1 MLNEKKLTKAELDK
15 REEVIMN
22 MKKNKR
28 SLVKKYGKDAE
39 AVMYGRATNVA
50 KKQTESMKDNKLR
63 EMVKDALKN
72 PKAADLNKDG
82 KISDYEE
89 TRGTAIEKNINEE
102 NIGLADIGEMG
113 YAAGEDAFEE
123 IKGRF
128 KNKPDHKA
136 YREGFFQGFTDNA
149 SSYGL
154 NEDLD
159 LGHEDNEPHMLKAD
173 LYRIGKYAMDLY
185 QMMGEFEG
193 KGEVDFPH
201 WWQSK
206 IINAKSNLVGA
217 KHYLDFEVKEPAI
230 DAVVDRISDVAPEME
245 IDGVN
250 EAAKTY
256 WHVIEDVDQEK
267 GHQGVY
273 DTKEEAE
280 KRADSLQDMFPRSF
294 FYVEASNSEAEPV
307 DITLEE
313 ASTDY
318 AKRRKNEKDSD
329 YPKAYKKDPNYSA
342 SKDKS
347 AVTGAKSI
355 AEKVASRLAEKLM
368 LKKKSNE
375 QFITEELSYFIKN
388 GNTLDEGFFDRLK
401 SKVKGGIAGIG
412 QAAKNIGAAARGDKD
427 AIKSTAV
434 ASGMAKLGQKAKT
447 LEKELNDVIN
457 DVNKL
462 FPDSKL
468 NKNPQLKNIIDQY
481 KASLENAKQS
491 NTKISSGEIEIPK
504 STGSK
509 SETTDPQ
516 GIPTGEATMIQNKK
530 YDIKVTKDNKTY
542 IETEN
547 GIKYVDTGKTFDFNK
562 LNSTPK
568 SGPSRDEKGRFVT
581 NKKPDINPKLIDN
594 NYEITK
600 KIYNYDGKNY
610 QVQMDKKDKKE
621 YFLHSDG
628 RVMDIA
634 TIKK

>member
-89 TRGTAIEKNINEE
+89 TRGTAIEKNLDE
-102 NIGLADIGEMG
+102 GTWSTGT
-113 YAAGEDAFEE
+113 YTE
-123 IKGRF
+123 IKRF
-128 KNKPDHKA
+128 VSDLDMLKDRYYNIVGSDDVFDGLDRA
-136 YREGFFQGFTDNA
+136 ATAAEELMRNA
-149 SSYGL
+149 PENRGEL
-154 NEDLD
+154 AEDLD
-159 LGHEDNEPHMLKAD
+159 VGHEDNEPHMLKAD
-173 LYRIGKYAMDLY
+173 LYRIGKYAMELY
-185 QMMGEFEG
+185 QMMDEFEG

-250 EAAKTY
+250 EAARTY

-267 GHQGVY
+267 GWQGFY
-273 DTKEEAE
+273 NTKEEAE

-294 FYVEASNSEAEPV
+294 FYVEASNSEKEPV

-347 AVTGAKSI
+347 AEKS
-355 AEKVASRLAEKLM
+355 
-368 LKKKSNE
+368 
-375 QFITEELSYFIKN
+375 
-388 GNTLDEGFFDRLK
+388 LK
-401 SKVKGGIAGIG
+401 SFEEGILDRAKASVSGAVAGVT
-412 QAAKNIGAAARGDKD
+412 QAAKNIGNSVTGNKD
-427 AIKSTAV
+427 ALKSTAV
-434 ASGMAKLGQKAKT
+434 ASGLAKLKVKVNT
-447 LEKELNDVIN
+447 FNKNIDDVMN
-457 DVNKL
+457 DVNKM
-462 FPDSKL
+462 FPELKL
-468 NKNPQLKNIIDQY
+468 QNTPELKKVIDTYKSSLNNIKSLNTSIGTGKLDGAIA
-481 KASLENAKQS
+481 KTSPTPPTPDAAS
-491 NTKISSGEIEIPK
+491 
-504 STGSK
+504 
-509 SETTDPQ
+509 TTDTKTTPETP
-516 GIPTGEATMIQNKK
+516 PTPPASEKK
-530 YDIKVTKDNKTY
+530 
-542 IETEN
+542 
-547 GIKYVDTGKTFDFNK
+547 GQA
-562 LNSTPK
+562 
-568 SGPSRDEKGRFVT
+568 RDEKGKFIKAKT
-581 NKKPDINPKLIDN
+581 TDSSSAPISNQYKF
-594 NYEITK
+594 
-600 KIYNYDGKNY
+600 DGKKY
-610 QVQMDKKDKKE
+610 TYKDKE
-621 YFLHSDG
+621 YKTQTDIKAGGQYFEHEDG
-628 RVMDIA
+628 RVMDVTSIEKSNKPKPTKKVTEAKMGGIA
-634 TIKK
+634 EKLAKQLKSK

>member
-89 TRGTAIEKNINEE
+89 TRGTAIEKNLDE
-102 NIGLADIGEMG
+102 GTWSTGT
-113 YAAGEDAFEE
+113 YTE
-123 IKGRF
+123 IKRF
-128 KNKPDHKA
+128 VSDLDMLKDRYYNIVGSDDVFDGLDRA
-136 YREGFFQGFTDNA
+136 ATAAEELMRNA
-149 SSYGL
+149 PENRGEL
-154 NEDLD
+154 AEDLD
-159 LGHEDNEPHMLKAD
+159 VGHEDNEPHMLKAD
-173 LYRIGKYAMDLY
+173 LYRIGKYAMELY
-185 QMMGEFEG
+185 QMMDEFEG

-250 EAAKTY
+250 EAARTY

-267 GHQGVY
+267 GWQGFY
-273 DTKEEAE
+273 NTKEEAE

-294 FYVEASNSEAEPV
+294 FYVEASNSKKEPV

-347 AVTGAKSI
+347 AEKS
-355 AEKVASRLAEKLM
+355 
-368 LKKKSNE
+368 
-375 QFITEELSYFIKN
+375 
-388 GNTLDEGFFDRLK
+388 LK
-401 SKVKGGIAGIG
+401 SFEEGILDRAKASVSGAVAGVT
-412 QAAKNIGAAARGDKD
+412 QAAKNIGNSVTGNKD
-427 AIKSTAV
+427 ALKSTAV
-434 ASGMAKLGQKAKT
+434 ASGLAKLKVKVNT
-447 LEKELNDVIN
+447 FNKNIDDVMN
-457 DVNKL
+457 DVNKM
-462 FPDSKL
+462 FPELKL
-468 NKNPQLKNIIDQY
+468 QNTPELKKVIDTYKSSLNNIKSLNTSIGTGKLDGAIA
-481 KASLENAKQS
+481 KTSPTPPTPDAAS
-491 NTKISSGEIEIPK
+491 
-504 STGSK
+504 
-509 SETTDPQ
+509 TTDTKTTPETP
-516 GIPTGEATMIQNKK
+516 PTPPASEKK
-530 YDIKVTKDNKTY
+530 
-542 IETEN
+542 
-547 GIKYVDTGKTFDFNK
+547 GQA
-562 LNSTPK
+562 
-568 SGPSRDEKGRFVT
+568 RDEKGKFIKAKT
-581 NKKPDINPKLIDN
+581 TDSSSAPISNQYKF
-594 NYEITK
+594 
-600 KIYNYDGKNY
+600 DGKKY
-610 QVQMDKKDKKE
+610 TYKDKE
-621 YFLHSDG
+621 YKTQTDIKAGGQYFEHEDG
-628 RVMDIA
+628 RVMDVTSIEKSNKPKPTKKVTEAKMGGIA
-634 TIKK
+634 EKLAKQLKSK

>member
-89 TRGTAIEKNINEE
+89 TRGTAIEKNLDE
-102 NIGLADIGEMG
+102 GTWSTGT
-113 YAAGEDAFEE
+113 YTE
-123 IKGRF
+123 IKRF
-128 KNKPDHKA
+128 VSDLDMLKDRYYNIVGSDDVFDGLDRA
-136 YREGFFQGFTDNA
+136 ATAAEELMRNA
-149 SSYGL
+149 PENRGEL
-154 NEDLD
+154 AEDLD
-159 LGHEDNEPHMLKAD
+159 VGHEDNEPHMLKAD
-173 LYRIGKYAMDLY
+173 LYRIGKYAMELY
-185 QMMGEFEG
+185 QMMDEFEG

-250 EAAKTY
+250 EAARTY

-267 GHQGVY
+267 GWQGFY
-273 DTKEEAE
+273 NTKEEAE

-294 FYVEASNSEAEPV
+294 FYVEASNSEKEPV

-347 AVTGAKSI
+347 AEKSLKSFEEGILDRAKASVSGAVAGVTQAAKNIGNSVTGNKDALKSTAVASGLAKLKVKVNTFNKNIDDVMNDVNKMFPELKLQNTPELKKVIDTYKSSLNNIKSLNTSIGTGKLDGAIAKTSPTPPTPDAASTTDTKTTPETPPTPPASEKKGQARDEKGKFIKAKTTDSSSAPISNQYKFDGKKYTYKDKEYKTQTDIKAGGQYFEHEDGRVMDVTSIEKSNKPKPTKKVTGAKSI
-355 AEKVASRLAEKLM
+355 AEKLAK
-368 LKKKSNE
+368 
-375 QFITEELSYFIKN
+375 Q
-388 GNTLDEGFFDRLK
+388 LK
-401 SKVKGGIAGIG
+401 SK
-412 QAAKNIGAAARGDKD
+412 
-427 AIKSTAV
+427 
-434 ASGMAKLGQKAKT
+434 
-447 LEKELNDVIN
+447 
-457 DVNKL
+457 
-462 FPDSKL
+462 
-468 NKNPQLKNIIDQY
+468 
-481 KASLENAKQS
+481 
-491 NTKISSGEIEIPK
+491 
-504 STGSK
+504 
-509 SETTDPQ
+509 
-516 GIPTGEATMIQNKK
+516 
-530 YDIKVTKDNKTY
+530 
-542 IETEN
+542 
-547 GIKYVDTGKTFDFNK
+547 
-562 LNSTPK
+562 
-568 SGPSRDEKGRFVT
+568 
-581 NKKPDINPKLIDN
+581 
-594 NYEITK
+594 
-600 KIYNYDGKNY
+600 
-610 QVQMDKKDKKE
+610 
-621 YFLHSDG
+621 
-628 RVMDIA
+628 
-634 TIKK
+634 